1 MKLEREGANWTS
13 KVQSKQRKK
22 KSFQFLYLIIMETK
36 ETFI

>member
-13 KVQSKQRKK
+13 KVQSKQQK